1 MICRILL
8 LFLRHNQTIN
18 NVQSIDDKIVSYI
31 KKCGRGK
38 VIFVSDFVRYGESR
52 AVNKALER
60 LVLSETIIRVAK
72 GIYYYPKIDKKLGLG
87 VLYPSH
93 ETIAEAIAQRD
104 KATIIPAGAYA
115 LNRLGLSQQVP
126 MNIVFLT
133 DGSPRSIRV
142 GNGKGI
148 KFVRTAPKNL
158 AYKNRLV
165 MLIVIALKE
174 ITEKKVTEEQ
184 IMHIKQLLQNVSKES
199 VMNDLPLMPAWIRT
213 IIRNCYE

>member
-1 MICRILL
+1 M
-8 LFLRHNQTIN
+8 
-18 NVQSIDDKIVSYI
+18 QSVDDKIVSYI

-60 LVLSETIIRVAK
+60 LVLSEIIIRVAK

-87 VLYPSH
+87 VLYPSL

-148 KFVRTAPKNL
+148 KFIRTAPKNL

-174 ITEKKVTEEQ
+174 ITEKKVTKEQ

-199 VMNDLPLMPAWIRT
+199 IMNDLPLMPEWIRT

>member
-1 MICRILL
+1 M
-8 LFLRHNQTIN
+8 
-18 NVQSIDDKIVSYI
+18 QSIDDKIVSYI

>member
-1 MICRILL
+1 M
-8 LFLRHNQTIN
+8 
-18 NVQSIDDKIVSYI
+18 QSIDDKIVSYI

-87 VLYPSH
+87 VLYPSL

-148 KFVRTAPKNL
+148 KFIRTAPKNL

>member
-1 MICRILL
+1 M
-8 LFLRHNQTIN
+8 
-18 NVQSIDDKIVSYI
+18 QSIDDKIVSYI

-60 LVLSETIIRVAK
+60 LVLSEIIIRVAK

-87 VLYPSH
+87 VLHPSL

-148 KFVRTAPKNL
+148 KFIRTAPKNL

-199 VMNDLPLMPAWIRT
+199 VMNDLPLMPEWIRT

>member
-1 MICRILL
+1 M
-8 LFLRHNQTIN
+8 
-18 NVQSIDDKIVSYI
+18 QSIDDKIVSYI

-60 LVLSETIIRVAK
+60 LVLSEIIIRVAK

-87 VLYPSH
+87 VLYPSL

-148 KFVRTAPKNL
+148 KFIRTAPKNL

>member
-1 MICRILL
+1 M
-8 LFLRHNQTIN
+8 
-18 NVQSIDDKIVSYI
+18 
-31 KKCGRGK
+31 
-38 VIFVSDFVRYGESR
+38 IFVSDFVRYGESR